1 MCYLGHEPHF
11 SAPFSALL
19 VWLRE
24 REALDHQISRELA
37 TLRAHQD
44 SLQNE
49 LRAVRDDLQ
58 SVDQQLQ
65 ATIEVCMGL
74 VFGPQGMPPDAEGSP
89 ES

>member
-1 MCYLGHEPHF
+1 MSRTL
-11 SAPFSALL
+11 APPSRRSLFGFVNAKPSIIRSL
-19 VWLRE
+19 V
-24 REALDHQISRELA
+24 
-37 TLRAHQD
+37 HQD

-74 VFGPQGMPPDAEGSP
+74 VFGPQDMPPDAEGSP